1 MLTCMSMSNNMKKIA
16 ILSNITVNM
25 IADKLKGKAEVYIPA
40 GFDTWQQEIFHPESE
55 LNKCCF
61 DAIFVILYCN
71 PYNNEWMVPEMGE
84 LALNTWHRALCS
96 LAENSR
102 TPIFV
107 SDLCTQNMQ
116 ILSMRE
122 YPAFELLKHKWRKL
136 LSEIDRTYLF
146 SIDEMAGTLGK
157 ENFYSSKMWY
167 LSTSPFSIKANKLI
181 ANEIIQCLNRIT
193 MPRKKCLAIDLDNT
207 IWGGV
212 VGEDGID
219 GIQLS
224 NHNEGSRYYNAQILL
239 KEMQKKGV
247 MLVIVSKNNFE
258 DVDEMFKKHPHMVL
272 KHEDF
277 VSEEINWNAKSDN
290 LIKMAK
296 ELNIGLDS
304 FVFLDDNP
312 AEREEVRARCPEVEV
327 ADFPEDTTL
336 LPKTIK
342 ELYDR
347 YFKSLEITKE
357 DTLKTEQYRKNL
369 KRQEIKEKAAG
380 LDDYLKELEITAKIH
395 LMTDKDMNRVVQL
408 VGKTNQFNLAT
419 TRYSPQEVM
428 SFLSSDK
435 SDIVVAQMEDKF
447 GDEGLVAVIFI
458 RYDGDLAYIDDFLM
472 SCRVMGRNLEKV
484 IITEICDW
492 IGETRQNIQSVIGRY
507 IKSPKNSPVEYLY
520 DGMGFELISEDL
532 ERGIK
537 MYQADIDGMDIKLPP
552 YKGIYAFGKEEEQ
565 DALC

>member
-1 MLTCMSMSNNMKKIA
+1 MKKIA
-16 ILSNITVNM
+16 ILSNVTVNM

-71 PYNNEWMVPEMGE
+71 PYSNEWLVSEMGE
-84 LALNTWHRALCS
+84 EALNTWYVALRS
-96 LAENSR
+96 LAEKSN

-107 SDLCTQNMQ
+107 SDLCTQDMQ
-116 ILSMRE
+116 IRSMKE
-122 YPAFELLKHKWRKL
+122 MPAFESLKHKWRQL
-136 LSEIDRTYLF
+136 LSELDRTYLF
-146 SIDEMAGTLGK
+146 PITELAGTIGTD
-157 ENFYSSKMWY
+157 NFYSGKMWY

-181 ANEIIQCLNRIT
+181 ANEIAECLDRIF

-212 VGEDGID
+212 VGEDGMD

-247 MLVIVSKNNFE
+247 MLAIVSKNNVE
-258 DVDEMFKKHPHMVL
+258 DVDEVFRKHPYLVL

-277 VSEEINWNAKSDN
+277 VAEKINWNAKSDN
-290 LIKMAK
+290 LMQLAK

-312 AEREEVRARCPEVEV
+312 AEREEVRAGCPEVEV
-327 ADFPEDTTL
+327 ANFPEDTTL

-342 ELYDR
+342 EIYDR
-347 YFKSLEITKE
+347 YFKSLETTKE
-357 DTLKTEQYRKNL
+357 DTRKTEQYRKNA
-369 KRQEIKEKAAG
+369 KRQEIKNKAAG
-380 LDDYLKELEITAKIH
+380 LDGYLKELEITAKIH
-395 LMTDKDMNRVVQL
+395 LMKDGEMNRVVQL

-419 TRYSPQEVM
+419 TRYSSQEVM

-435 SDIVVAQMEDKF
+435 SDIVVAQVEDKF

-458 RYDGDLAYIDDFLM
+458 RYDGDMAYIDDFLM

-484 IITEICDW
+484 MIAEVCQW
-492 IGETRQNIQSVIGRY
+492 IGKTRHNIQSIIGRY

-520 DGMGFELISEDL
+520 DGLGFELVSEDSEL
-532 ERGIK
+532 GIK
-537 MYQADIDGMDIKLPP
+537 MYRTDIEGMNIKLPP
-552 YKGIYAFGKEEEQ
+552 YKRICAFGKEKEQ
-565 DALC
+565 DA